1 MIPARPSGAGQ
12 RAALL
17 ALALVAALAT
27 LTVLAGRAEAAGYR
41 YWSFW
46 RGADG
51 GWSYQQ
57 QGPAT
62 YVPADGSVDGWR
74 FALSPDGGQDAA
86 RPTGGAADFAVLC
99 ADTPAKPGLKRVG
112 VVLDFGTRT
121 DAPSGSVPPAARTG
135 CAQVRQQASSA
146 EVLAALAPPLRYDT
160 NGMLCA
166 IAGYPAAGCGEA
178 VSGSSG
184 TSGSTTSGATKAP
197 SSGPNLGLAAGGA
210 LVVLL
215 GAGAVW
221 QVRRRRR
228 T

>member
-1 MIPARPSGAGQ
+1 MTPARRSGAGH

-17 ALALVAALAT
+17 VLLTLVAALGT
-27 LTVLAGRAEAAGYR
+27 LTALAGPAEAAGYR

-46 RGADG
+46 HGGDG
-51 GWSYQQ
+51 SWTYQQ

-86 RPTGGAADFAVLC
+86 RPTGGSAAAFAALC
-99 ADTPAKPGLKRVG
+99 AGTPAQPGLKRVG

-135 CAQVRQQASSA
+135 CAQVRPQASSA

-166 IAGYPAAGCGEA
+166 IAGYPGAGCGEA
-178 VSGSSG
+178 VSGAG
-184 TSGSTTSGATKAP
+184 TTSSGATGAAR

-210 LVVLL
+210 LIVLL

-228 T
+228 S